1 MTRKKKDNYNNRIMM
16 KNCIIRKKRIMKNT
30 MTNKMKQINKIL
42 IMKIESK
49 MSIKNKMMKL
59 TEHNSNLV
67 TIMKILNIQYKIN
80 KTLHNNL

>member
-67 TIMKILNIQYKIN
+67 TIMKILNI
-80 KTLHNNL
+80 

>member
-1 MTRKKKDNYNNRIMM
+1 
-16 KNCIIRKKRIMKNT
+16 MKNT

-67 TIMKILNIQYKIN
+67 TIMKILNI
-80 KTLHNNL
+80 